1 MNLTATPEIGQWT
14 GEATGA
20 RAKAKLAGMPCVV
33 VACDTDGMRQDCTNC
48 LRLVKT
54 VFEKAD
60 FLELARL
67 NGFYLAYVQAR
78 TTAGLPYMTSV
89 AGMLP
94 YVSIYDG
101 RGVMLKRMTYEP
113 AMDTPEGFI
122 ALVERWLSAPPV
134 PKKPVSPPRKPW
146 WAFWAVLAL
155 ALTPVALMAAE
166 AAGALKEVAVPDIAT
181 SAMSALI
188 GKYAA
193 NTVVLSSAT
202 VVFVQAIK
210 KLIGFFPAGLA
221 GGSNAKWLVGC
232 TVLLVAIVDACLDG
246 QLTSADWVS
255 FAQALVAGV
264 AAYFGYK
271 PLFKNPSVPGPNL

>member
-1 MNLTATPEIGQWT
+1 MNLTVKPQAGQWC
-14 GEATGA
+14 GDASAVRAEAKRLGRVA
-20 RAKAKLAGMPCVV
+20 VV
-33 VACDTDGMRQDCTNC
+33 VACDTDGVREDCHTC
-48 LRLVKT
+48 IRLVDT
-54 VFEKAD
+54 VFSTAD

-67 NGFYLAYVQAR
+67 NGWFLAYVQAKS
-78 TTAGLPYMTSV
+78 TAGMPYMVGV

-94 YVSIYDG
+94 YVSIYDV
-101 RGVMLKRMTYEP
+101 RGVMLKRLTYSA
-113 AMDTPEGFI
+113 AMDTPEGFVGLI
-122 ALVERWLSAPPV
+122 VQWMTGPLP
-134 PKKPVSPPRKPW
+134 KPVPPRKPW
-146 WAFWAVLAL
+146 WMFWGVLAL
-155 ALTPVALMAAE
+155 ALTPLAMMAAE
-166 AAGALKEVAVPDIAT
+166 AAQAVKEIAVPDIAT
-181 SAMSALI
+181 SAISALI

-210 KLIGFFPAGLA
+210 KLISFFPAGLA

-246 QLTSADWVS
+246 QLTSSDWVS